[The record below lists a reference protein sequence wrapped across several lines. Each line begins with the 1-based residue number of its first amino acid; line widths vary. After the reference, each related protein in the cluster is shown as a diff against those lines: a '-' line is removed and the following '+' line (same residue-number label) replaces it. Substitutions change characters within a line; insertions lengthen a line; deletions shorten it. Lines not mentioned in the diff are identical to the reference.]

1 MALFTV
7 TDYDK
12 KVYEE
17 ELRDFLP
24 DRMIDIH
31 THIWLE
37 SLRPKKVLPGE
48 VRRTVTWPDLVA
60 RDNSIEDLMETYR
73 LMFPGKDVTP
83 LIFTRMLMR
92 FSCVFTILPVYIVS
106 DCFAISTLSFSL
118 SLFIMTCTGTAF
130 TLLISLKST

>member
-24 DRMIDIH
+24 DKMIDIH

-37 SLRPKKVLPGE
+37 SLRPRKVLPGE
-48 VRRTVTWPDLVA
+48 VRRTVTWPDQKTFVCTVATLARTARENHVTKTALMLVG
-60 RDNSIEDLMETYR
+60 DSIAQGNYDRSKLYD
-73 LMFPGKDVTP
+73 PG
-83 LIFTRMLMR
+83 FTTEFRQA
-92 FSCVFTILPVYIVS
+92 T
-106 DCFAISTLSFSL
+106 
-118 SLFIMTCTGTAF
+118 
-130 TLLISLKST
+130 K